1 MNLPDVDP
9 KTIAEHE
16 ESVFSASIS
25 PNELY
30 QELVASYYATAVV
43 DLSPAQGKFCE
54 ACLASRTKAVAVCG
68 TESHGS
74 RLELLLTAHILGEL
88 SREGSI
94 FFRPES
100 VAKEG
105 EGSDGKDK
113 TETDKTSGKKKSPTL
128 TPRRSPSQKRNLA
141 RPRRRAKMPT
151 LKRRRKAPTPIPRRS
166 PAKPRRKTT
175 TRKMNSPLKCGER
188 LKRLE

>member
-30 QELVASYYATAVV
+30 QELVASYCATAIM
-43 DLSPAQGKFCE
+43 DLSPAQGEFCK

-88 SREGSI
+88 SREGST

-105 EGSDGKDK
+105 EGGDGKDE
-113 TETDKTSGKKKSPTL
+113 TETDKTSGKKKKPN
-128 TPRRSPSQKRNLA
+128 PD
-141 RPRRRAKMPT
+141 AKTEPKPKKKSRKT
-151 LKRRRKAPTPIPRRS
+151 KKESEDADPEEEEEGTDPKPKKKPRKAKKENNDEEDEQS
-166 PAKPRRKTT
+166 SE
-175 TRKMNSPLKCGER
+175 MW
-188 LKRLE
+188 